1 MTTIPYWLRPYYALR
16 HPPEDALAYQIA
28 YAILAVGAAMS
39 AGVHDAEHIDASL
52 AILAAVFSTIGGV
65 IGWLSQYRGLWFLER
80 GAIWF
85 IWGGLTVRSV
95 VVAMIADASPFEI
108 AARVS
113 ALLTV
118 CVLLVPR
125 YRGIAGADQDPRK

>member
-52 AILAAVFSTIGGV
+52 AYSPPC
-65 IGWLSQYRGLWFLER
+65 SRP
-80 GAIWF
+80 
-85 IWGGLTVRSV
+85 SV
-95 VVAMIADASPFEI
+95 GSSAGSPSIE
-108 AARVS
+108 
-113 ALLTV
+113 V
-118 CVLLVPR
+118 C
-125 YRGIAGADQDPRK
+125 GS